1 MLSIEKHKNVLPLF
15 PSDEADTGSGGDQPA
30 RNNLTDWNGQGRNE
44 ISPNPFSHSNRLC
57 LKKRFVSIE
66 TRRDS
71 KQVLTRKKVNIFR
84 DKTARA
90 VNL

>member
-1 MLSIEKHKNVLPLF
+1 MLSVENYKKELPL
-15 PSDEADTGSGGDQPA
+15 PLSDEADTGSGGDQPA
-30 RNNLTDWNGQGRNE
+30 RNNLTDWNGQGRNA

-84 DKTARA
+84 DKTLRSS
-90 VNL
+90 N